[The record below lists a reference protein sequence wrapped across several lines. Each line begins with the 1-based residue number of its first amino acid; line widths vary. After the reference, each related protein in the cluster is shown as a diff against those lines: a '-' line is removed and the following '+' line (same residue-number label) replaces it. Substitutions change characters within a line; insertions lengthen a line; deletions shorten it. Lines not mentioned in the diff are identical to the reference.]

1 MICFIIQKYLFNY
14 ERHVVLRLEF
24 FFYPFL
30 TLKQGR
36 AVWSVFNKIQIK
48 KIKDID
54 PPYLDI
60 FFSNSSINRIIKL

>member
-14 ERHVVLRLEF
+14 ERHVISRLEF

-60 FFSNSSINRIIKL
+60 FFQTPALII

>member
-1 MICFIIQKYLFNY
+1 MNDLFY
-14 ERHVVLRLEF
+14 HTEISVELWKACRIASRVF
-24 FFYPFL
+24 FFYLFL

-60 FFSNSSINRIIKL
+60 FFQTPALIV

>member
-14 ERHVVLRLEF
+14 ERHVVSRLEF
-24 FFYPFL
+24 FFYLFL

-60 FFSNSSINRIIKL
+60 FFQTPALIV

>member
-1 MICFIIQKYLFNY
+1 MICFIIQKYLLNY
-14 ERHVVLRLEF
+14 ERHVVSRLEF
-24 FFYPFL
+24 FFLPFFL

-60 FFSNSSINRIIKL
+60 FFQTPALIV